1 MLLRQIGASR
11 SDQDRQQVAAR
22 RGTIM
27 RFFLLAGFPSV
38 FGILGAATF
47 TRLALPGYLFFG
59 AAVLL
64 VSLLARRQSQAA
76 VLNQQRARQLAKLEE
91 LGRALILLP
100 ADDDALAETLRR
112 YVPRMFDYDQADI
125 RLFNGQVLLRL
136 PQEDAPYDQRLW
148 TWFQREAQPAAF
160 VTGDRLPWS
169 RRPSTENL
177 LLAPVRH
184 AESNE
189 PLGGVC
195 LRSRGRITTLGFRE
209 SLPSLQVLAAQIASM
224 LHRRE
229 SMEKR
234 LALER
239 ATQELALARQ
249 MQVSFLPRALPQIP
263 GWELQAELAPA
274 RQTSGDFY
282 DLIPLGHD
290 ALGLL
295 IADVSDKG
303 MSAAL
308 FMALSRTLLR
318 TYAYDYPRDP
328 ARVLAAANGRILS
341 DTTDDSF
348 VTVFYGVLGLQRGDL
363 TYASAGHN
371 PAYLLSAGATRA
383 LDHTGM
389 PLGIQRRARWDTDRV
404 QMAPDDLLLL
414 YTDGVTDA
422 HNSDDQL
429 FGVERL
435 LHVVERRRHDP
446 LPQVT
451 SSIAHEVA
459 AFCGPR
465 PQFDDLTLLL
475 ARRALVRDTDT
486 VDDLKVRE

>member
-1 MLLRQIGASR
+1 
-11 SDQDRQQVAAR
+11 
-22 RGTIM
+22 
-27 RFFLLAGFPSV
+27 
-38 FGILGAATF
+38 
-47 TRLALPGYLFFG
+47 
-59 AAVLL
+59 
-64 VSLLARRQSQAA
+64 LARRQSQAA

-91 LGRALILLP
+91 LGRTLILLP
-100 ADDDALAETLRR
+100 ADDESLAETLRR

-125 RLFNGQVLLRL
+125 RLFNSQTLLRL
-136 PQEDAPYDQRLW
+136 PKEDVPYDPRLW
-148 TWFQREAQPAAF
+148 RWFQSEAQPAAF
-160 VTGDRLPWS
+160 VSGERLPWS

-177 LLAPVRH
+177 LLAPIRH

-195 LRSRGRITTLGFRE
+195 LHSRGRITTLGFRE

-239 ATQELALARQ
+239 VTQELTLARQ
-249 MQVSFLPRALPQIP
+249 MQVSFLPRSLPQIP

-282 DLIPLGHD
+282 DLIPLGDD

-295 IADVSDKG
+295 IADVADKG

-318 TYAYDYPRDP
+318 TYAYDYPKDP
-328 ARVLAAANGRILS
+328 ALVLAAANKRILS

-348 VTVFYGVLGLQRGDL
+348 VTVFYGVLDLPRGDL

-371 PAYLLSAGATRA
+371 PAYLLTAGTTRA
-383 LDHTGM
+383 LTRTGM
-389 PLGIQRRARWDTDRV
+389 PLGIQHRARWETNRV

-422 HNSDDQL
+422 HNSDDEL

-435 LHVVERRRHDP
+435 LHVVERRQNDP
-446 LPQVT
+446 LPQLT
-451 SSIAHEVA
+451 SSIAREVD
-459 AFCGPR
+459 AFCGQR

-475 ARRALVRDTDT
+475 ARRALVRDTDN
-486 VDDLKVRE
+486 VDDLMTHG